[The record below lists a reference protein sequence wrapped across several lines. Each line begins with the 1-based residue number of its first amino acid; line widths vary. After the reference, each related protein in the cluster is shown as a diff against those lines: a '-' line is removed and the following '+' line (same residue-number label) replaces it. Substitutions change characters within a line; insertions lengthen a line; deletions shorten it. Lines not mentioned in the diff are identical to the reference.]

1 MRVNPLPAVTGCGWR
16 CPKGV
21 SGGAR
26 VAMKPMGVAGPDN
39 RGPAVAAVVVLPHC
53 FQSP

>member
-1 MRVNPLPAVTGCGWR
+1 MRVNPLPAVTSFR
-16 CPKGV
+16 RERSKSV
-21 SGGAR
+21 TGGAR

-39 RGPAVAAVVVLPHC
+39 RGPAVAAVVVLPQC